1 MDAMIDAGL
10 DMERD
15 DAIRKLY
22 ELYER
27 RGIEYQHIFD
37 DFLKEVLGCIDYKI
51 MGNAIAVYRKTKLAY
66 LEPFPHVTPT
76 LTKLS
81 KIGIKL
87 GVVSDAPRLQ
97 AWIRLCSLKLHH
109 IFDVVVAF
117 EDTGKTKA
125 EGLPFEKALKELGFA
140 PSEVLM
146 VGDWPE
152 RDIQGAKSL
161 GMKTAFAR
169 YGAKKGGIDSG
180 ADYEIDDLGEL
191 MQIVKKEN
199 CL

>member
-1 MDAMIDAGL
+1 MTLFYLMIKGVLFDLDNTLIDFGKMKRMSVEAAVDAMIDAGL

-51 MGNAIAVYRKTKLAY
+51 LGNAIAVYRKTKLAY

-97 AWIRLCSLKLHH
+97 A
-109 IFDVVVAF
+109 
-117 EDTGKTKA
+117 
-125 EGLPFEKALKELGFA
+125 
-140 PSEVLM
+140 
-146 VGDWPE
+146 
-152 RDIQGAKSL
+152 
-161 GMKTAFAR
+161 
-169 YGAKKGGIDSG
+169 
-180 ADYEIDDLGEL
+180 
-191 MQIVKKEN
+191 
-199 CL
+199 